1 MPYNSSPIL
10 AAATSPPY
18 LARQCVNI
26 IELTKFKERAGVRW
40 PKFSESVYARLE
52 ALLRARLGSSDLFI
66 RISDSAY
73 LVTMPATAPGDVNT
87 TCIGICFELY
97 TSFFGQ
103 CDISQIEVNT
113 VMGSQDDTL
122 ILQKLTIETIANI
135 AARRGF
141 RFSPHQD
148 ADQAATP
155 KPENHGLAAEIATK
169 IVTTSQSPIG
179 TSPLALTVEHQFIP
193 IWSVR
198 NAAVTTYV
206 CEPKTIFSAG
216 RQAPL
221 LIQHLTP
228 KERIQIDI
236 DIFKAGNMQLA
247 KSHAAGNRFLL
258 AAVISFELLGTPT
271 GRMEF
276 LAACR
281 NLSRDFRNFLSFI
294 ICDIPPGVA
303 QSRLAS
309 MVTILQ
315 PFGRGISAT
324 IAPKQRTYTSYQGI
338 GLQSIGFNLREFTP
352 QNPLTQSDTEQLAQF
367 ARRANLGTFLSGVQ
381 DRTVLKYAQDANIA
395 HLSGPAIAAAVAEPV
410 GMWRLT
416 WTDTLA
422 RPDMEIWD

>member
-1 MPYNSSPIL
+1 MAYNSSPIL
-10 AAATSPPY
+10 AVATSSTY
-18 LARQCVNI
+18 LARRCVNI
-26 IELTKFKERAGVRW
+26 IELTKFKDQAGARW

-73 LVTMPATAPGDVNT
+73 LITMPSTAPSDVNT
-87 TCIGICFELY
+87 TCIKVCFELY

-113 VMGSQDDTL
+113 VTGSQDDTL
-122 ILQKLTIETIANI
+122 VLQKLPIEVIANLG
-135 AARRGF
+135 AKMGF
-141 RFSPHQD
+141 TFSSLQSSN
-148 ADQAATP
+148 QAAAP
-155 KPENHGLAAEIATK
+155 KSEIRGAMARTATNVSVPSQNSFGSSPSALA
-169 IVTTSQSPIG
+169 
-179 TSPLALTVEHQFIP
+179 VEHQFIP

-206 CEPKTIFSAG
+206 CEPKTIFLAG

-221 LIQHLTP
+221 QFHHLAP

-236 DIFKAGNMQLA
+236 DTFKAGNVQLA

-281 NLSRDFRNFLSFI
+281 NLSRDYRNFLSFI

-303 QSRLAS
+303 LSRLAS

-324 IAPKQRTYTSYQGI
+324 IAPKQRTFTSYQGI
-338 GLQSIGFNLREFTP
+338 GLQSIGFNLREFSP
-352 QNPLTQSDTEQLAQF
+352 QDPLTQSDTEQLAQF

-381 DRTVLKYAQDANIA
+381 ERGILKYAQDANIA
-395 HLSGPAIAAAVAEPV
+395 HLSGPAIASAVAEPV

-416 WTDTLA
+416 WADTLA